1 MSALLSGYMLYGTY
15 ILTQIFLTPLY
26 LRVLGDEQFGIL
38 MIFLNI
44 ITFAVFGITW
54 FSGGLIR
61 VLGEYWS
68 GKKINKFNETLLLG
82 KYIFTGYSV
91 IVSIFALFLFFC
103 FRLLGQLSNIEVS
116 TIIFI
121 SIYFILTYEALPERQ
136 AFMGANWQALGNS
149 IELTKIIV
157 FATITYYLLPYYKN
171 IDFIFFALIIGVVT
185 QRILTGLYLRIKLKF
200 SGWGKIRKSMKPD
213 FSRFLG
219 KQGIYYFTFST
230 IVLLLQLDVV
240 IIGIL
245 AGPTIAGKFVLLWKI
260 PEVLGLL
267 LGKIPSSLEPKI
279 IHLDAQSEMN
289 RFKTLFLRGKILFII
304 ICFLVS
310 ILYMYFGL
318 YITSLWVGE
327 RAPSES
333 WMYFVAGL
341 ALFFFSISRWPISF
355 AFAQIK
361 LEQLVRL
368 SMIEF
373 ISKLL
378 FTLVLFKYF
387 SYTSPLIAMIII
399 HVVYLARGYQKI
411 A

>member
-15 ILTQIFLTPLY
+15 MLTQIFLPPLY
-26 LRVLGDEQFGIL
+26 LRMLGDEQFGIL

-103 FRLLGQLSNIEVS
+103 FRFLGLLNNIEVS

-185 QRILTGLYLRIKLKF
+185 QRILTGLYLRIKLKY
-200 SGWGKIRKSMKPD
+200 SGWGKFRKSMIPD
-213 FSRFLG
+213 FGRFLG

-230 IVLLLQLDVV
+230 LVLLLQLDVV

-245 AGPTIAGKFVLLWKI
+245 AGPSVAGKFVLLWKI
-260 PEVLGLL
+260 PEVLGLI

-289 RFKTLFLRGKILFII
+289 RFKTVFFRGKILFFI

-327 RAPSES
+327 RAHSDN
-333 WMYFVAGL
+333 WMYYVAGL

-355 AFAQIK
+355 AYAQIK

-387 SYTSPLIAMIII
+387 SYASPLIAMIII
-399 HVVYLARGYQKI
+399 HVAYLARGYQKI